1 MVAHRPGLNSQP
13 SRALEN
19 RTVLTFDSGGAVNG
33 GTSDTAG
40 AGTQVQ
46 VLPPLTVLR
55 NSALHGR
62 TLQRRVPSTNPVRA
76 DTKLA
81 EAASNPFGGGGF
93 PLAGCAEALPAPSA
107 ASTAR
112 TAASTTARPNDTL
125 MDESPSLRAP
135 QVVLQP
141 AHSYDAPGR
150 PLVGPEFRADLNP
163 IMAPAVIFSKGAL
176 AAGPA
181 QQEPRSSGVRFAG
194 ASGTLGR
201 C

>member
-1 MVAHRPGLNSQP
+1 MTSPGRDTWRHRLPPLVVAHRPGLNSQP

-81 EAASNPFGGGGF
+81 EEFRCPLRRRKRGQQGPGKAWRCLPHAGTRPPQAGRQPFGVRGGS
-93 PLAGCAEALPAPSA
+93 ACA
-107 ASTAR
+107 
-112 TAASTTARPNDTL
+112 
-125 MDESPSLRAP
+125 
-135 QVVLQP
+135 
-141 AHSYDAPGR
+141 
-150 PLVGPEFRADLNP
+150 F
-163 IMAPAVIFSKGAL
+163 
-176 AAGPA
+176 
-181 QQEPRSSGVRFAG
+181 PRSSWAG
-194 ASGTLGR
+194 
-201 C
+201 